1 MLHNRCF
8 TGFWIC
14 LGFQFWVYRGSEDAG
29 VTQGSEYTWIIS
41 EHGWICLNVLK
52 YVWMCLNLSEWIL
65 FYFPTVIPFLLE
77 QLVTYFIV
85 SALNKSYSIVWGIM
99 RLFSW
104 REFLI
109 CSVAAGSTWFV
120 FCFQQNISTRLQITF
135 FN

>member
-29 VTQGSEYTWIIS
+29 VTQGSEYAWIIS

-77 QLVTYFIV
+77 QVVTYFIV
-85 SALNKSYSIVWGIM
+85 SALNRSYSLRDYEAVFLKRIFDLFCSSWKYLICF
-99 RLFSW
+99 LFSTKY
-104 REFLI
+104 FYKTSDYI
-109 CSVAAGSTWFV
+109 F
-120 FCFQQNISTRLQITF
+120 
-135 FN
+135 